1 MAKTGPRLPKVDQ
14 RSLVSAREAKR
25 RNPSGEDERP
35 PLRLHFASGLVALLK
50 PWVHRQ
56 QRTNHFTGI
65 TEELLILRGIG
76 DPYSTSWVIDKS
88 NYDSDVLPYP
98 GDGSMYVDNAIAA
111 RDWALEH
118 EGEEMPERGP
128 AVEIMPEKNPA
139 GLTAKGERMYGG
151 IKKGYEAKGDPRAKE
166 IAARTVLAHAKT
178 TPGLKNPANPAP
190 RPFRPQ
196 KIVATIQKDT
206 RPTFKNP
213 MANSPQQVAEGLAD
227 YIGDRA
233 TEYFV
238 VLFVNIKNQIIGYT
252 ELTSLNTGSVEVTT
266 SGIFREALLAGAVA
280 IITAHQHPSGNAI
293 PSDDDIVLWKRLDD
307 AGRLMGIPVLDHLV
321 IGQSRFYSRSEGRE
335 GGLAAKG
342 TI

>member
-65 TEELLILRGIG
+65 TEELLVLRGIG

-128 AVEIMPEKNPA
+128 AVEITPEKNPA
-139 GLTAKGERMYGG
+139 ALTIKGKRMYESV
-151 IKKGYEAKGDPRAKE
+151 KKGYEAKGDPRAKE
-166 IAARTVLAHAKT
+166 IASRTVLARAKT
-178 TPGLKNPANPAP
+178 TPGLKNPSATMIHIPLDQTAAAITDSAT
-190 RPFRPQ
+190 Q
-196 KIVATIQKDT
+196 VLVAHGYRVVTKTGEQLS
-206 RPTFKNP
+206 PTEGRALMREIGNN
-213 MANSPQQVAEGLAD
+213 AAQV
-227 YIGDRA
+227 
-233 TEYFV
+233 
-238 VLFVNIKNQIIGYT
+238 
-252 ELTSLNTGSVEVTT
+252 
-266 SGIFREALLAGAVA
+266 LAGMDENPEN
-280 IITAHQHPSGNAI
+280 Q
-293 PSDDDIVLWKRLDD
+293 
-307 AGRLMGIPVLDHLV
+307 
-321 IGQSRFYSRSEGRE
+321 
-335 GGLAAKG
+335 
-342 TI
+342 